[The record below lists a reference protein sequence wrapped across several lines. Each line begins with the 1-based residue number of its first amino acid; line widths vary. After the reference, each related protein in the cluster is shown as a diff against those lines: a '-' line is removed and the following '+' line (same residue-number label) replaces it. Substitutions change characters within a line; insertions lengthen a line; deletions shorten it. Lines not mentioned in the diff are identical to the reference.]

1 MGENNTDNVDYE
13 NTSSKDISR
22 IEESN
27 NISNNIEEEVQK
39 PFIIEEGEKELE
51 NGGEKFK
58 VSKTSKETSNAS
70 QTQSNQSTV
79 SDNISNAA
87 DLLGDINTIKDQ
99 LIKLPLNPAEK
110 DYLEVYVFPLL
121 SVLLDLSTTSLNLAS
136 STGRLAVSYVTNP
149 KISRLKDT
157 EHLVYDINDK
167 CEDVYKILKQRINY
181 VLKCNEK

>member
-1 MGENNTDNVDYE
+1 MEKVDKDNG
-13 NTSSKDISR
+13 NSKDISS
-22 IEESN
+22 IESN
-27 NISNNIEEEVQK
+27 NNRNIIEEVLK
-39 PFIIEEGEKELE
+39 PFIIQEGEKEIAE
-51 NGGEKFK
+51 GKEKPK
-58 VSKTSKETSNAS
+58 ASIHSKEEGTTN
-70 QTQSNQSTV
+70 QTQSNQNTV
-79 SDNISNAA
+79 SDDISNTA
-87 DLLGDINTIKDQ
+87 DLLGDLNTIKDE

-121 SVLLDLSTTSLNLAS
+121 SILLDLSTTSLNLSS